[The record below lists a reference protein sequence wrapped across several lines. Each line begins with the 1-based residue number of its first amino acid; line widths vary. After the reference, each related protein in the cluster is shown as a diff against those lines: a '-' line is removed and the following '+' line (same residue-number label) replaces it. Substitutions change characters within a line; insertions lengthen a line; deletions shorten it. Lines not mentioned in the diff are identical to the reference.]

1 MPIDRT
7 KIPDAALLDIPN
19 LLAWAS
25 TCADEMYRALPMVR
39 ESPEVLSRL
48 ISTGIFTDLDNINR
62 HSVRFNMA
70 LKDDINSRSLPIWE
84 QLQPLTTPVNI
95 PPHFLKP

>member
-1 MPIDRT
+1 MPINPS
-7 KIPDAALLDIPN
+7 KIPDAALADIPN
-19 LLAWAS
+19 LLSWAA
-25 TCADEMYRALPMVR
+25 TAADEMYRALPMVR

-48 ISTGIFTDLDNINR
+48 VSTGVFTDLDNINR

-70 LKDDINSRSLPIWE
+70 LTDDINSQSLPIWA
-84 QLQPLTTPVNI
+84 QIKPLTTPVAI